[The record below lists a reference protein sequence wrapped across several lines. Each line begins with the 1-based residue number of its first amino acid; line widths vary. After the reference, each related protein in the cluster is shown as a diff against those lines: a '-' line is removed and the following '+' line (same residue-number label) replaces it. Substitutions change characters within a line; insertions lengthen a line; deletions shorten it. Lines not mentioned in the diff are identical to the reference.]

1 MLKNYP
7 DILTVKDIMCIL
19 QIGKNS
25 AYQLINQNQIYYI
38 KVGKNIR
45 ITKKSFIDYIL
56 KSEKVCYTDAIQ
68 SVASRK

>member
-1 MLKNYP
+1 MLENYP

-25 AYQLINQNQIYYI
+25 AYQLINQNQIAYI

-45 ITKKSFIDYIL
+45 IAKKSFIDYIL
-56 KSEKVCYTDAIQ
+56 KNEKVCYTGEIQ
-68 SVASRK
+68 SVISQN